1 MKFSESWLRE
11 WINPEISSEM
21 LADQLTMAGLE
32 VDNVEKVAGDFTG
45 VVIGKVVECKQ
56 HPNADK
62 LRVTKV
68 DIGKDELLD
77 IVCGAPN
84 CRQGLMVACAT
95 VGAVLPGDFK
105 IKSAKLR
112 GEPSE
117 GMLCS
122 YSELGITDD
131 HNGIIELPDNAPL
144 GKDIR
149 EYLNLNDVMIDISV
163 TPNRAD
169 CFGIVGVARD
179 ISAVNNI
186 PMKEIKIANVPAT
199 ISDTLSIQIDAPKAA
214 PRYLGRVIKNIN
226 INATTP
232 LWMKEKLRRGGIRSV
247 DAVVDITNY
256 VLLELGHPMHAFD
269 LDQIEKGI
277 IVRYAHQDEEM
288 TLLNGNEVKLND
300 KTLVIA
306 DHNKVLAIAGIMGGE
321 KSSVTQ
327 STTDIFLESAFFA
340 PLAITGKAREYGLH
354 TEASHRYER
363 GVDPELQFVAMERA
377 TQLLVDICGGEV
389 GPVIEVTNQ
398 SELPSQ
404 ATIKLHRNKIDRIIG
419 YTIEAQKITDILVRL
434 GCEVEYKDDI
444 WIVKSPSWRFDLQ
457 IEEDLVEEVAR
468 IYGYNNIPNANMKI
482 ESVMQ
487 PKPESIISLRRIKDL
502 LVDRG
507 YQEAVTYS
515 FVDPKIQHILHP
527 NEPAITLPN
536 PISSEMSVMRLSLWS
551 GLLDAV
557 LYNQNRQQSRLRLF
571 ETGLRFIPDEK
582 CEFGVRQEFML
593 SGVITGNLYE
603 DHWQLP
609 KKSVDFYDLKG
620 DLEAIFSLLGCDGQ
634 VQFNRAELSA
644 LHPGQSAVINLNDE
658 VIGYFGVLHPEIE
671 KKLSLNSKTLVFEIN
686 LAKIN
691 FKKVPVAQDLSK
703 YPSNKRDIA
712 IIVSNTIPAAE
723 IISVCKQAG
732 GEQLVKVNLFDV
744 YQGDNIK
751 EDQKSLAISLIL
763 QDKSRTL
770 EEEDITNIVSKC
782 VTALQNRFKALL
794 RE

>member
-32 VDNVEKVAGDFTG
+32 VDDVEKVAGDFTG

-186 PMKEIKIANVPAT
+186 PMKEFKIANVPAT
-199 ISDTLSIQIDAPKAA
+199 ISDTLSIQIDVPKAA
-214 PRYLGRVIKNIN
+214 PHYLGRVIKNIN
-226 INATTP
+226 INAATP

-300 KTLVIA
+300 NTLVIA
-306 DHNKVLAIAGIMGGE
+306 DHKKVLAIAGIMGGE

-327 STTDIFLESAFFA
+327 STKDIFLEAAFFA

-363 GVDPELQFVAMERA
+363 GVDPALQFVAMERA

-398 SELPSQ
+398 NELPSQ
-404 ATIKLHRNKIDRIIG
+404 ATIKLRRNKIDRIIG
-419 YTIEAQKITDILVRL
+419 YTIETQKITDILVRL
-434 GCEVEYKDDI
+434 GCEVEYQDDT
-444 WIVKSPSWRFDLQ
+444 WIIKSPSWRFDLQ

-515 FVDPKIQHILHP
+515 FVDPKVQHILHP
-527 NEPAITLPN
+527 NEPTITLPN

-593 SGVITGNLYE
+593 SGIITGNLYE

-620 DLEAIFSLLGCDGQ
+620 DLEAIFSLLGCDEQ
-634 VQFNRAELSA
+634 VQFNRSELSA

-671 KKLSLNSKTLVFEIN
+671 KKLSLNGKTLVFEIN

-732 GEQLVKVNLFDV
+732 GEQLIKVNLFDV
-744 YQGDNIK
+744 YQGDNIN

>member
-11 WINPEISSEM
+11 WINPEISSER

-32 VDNVEKVAGDFTG
+32 VDDVEKVAGDFTG
-45 VVIGKVVECKQ
+45 VVVGKVVECMQ

-68 DIGKDELLD
+68 DIGKAELLD

-84 CRQGLMVACAT
+84 CRKGLMVACAT

-105 IKSAKLR
+105 IKPAKLR

-122 YSELGITDD
+122 YSELGISDE

-144 GKDIR
+144 GQDIR

-169 CFGIVGVARD
+169 CFGIIGVARD
-179 ISAVNNI
+179 ISAVNNV
-186 PMKEIKIANVPAT
+186 PMKELQVDSMPAT
-199 ISDTLSIQIDAPKAA
+199 ITDTLSIQIDAPQAA

-226 INATTP
+226 VNAATP
-232 LWMKEKLRRGGIRSV
+232 LWMKEKLRRGGIRSI

-269 LDQIEKGI
+269 LTQIEKGI
-277 IVRYAHQDEEM
+277 VVRYASNDEKLV
-288 TLLNGNEVKLND
+288 LLNGNEVNLND

-306 DHNKVLAIAGIMGGE
+306 DHQKVLALAGIMGGE
-321 KSSVTQ
+321 KSAVTQ
-327 STTDIFLESAFFA
+327 TTKDVFLESAFFS

-363 GVDPELQFVAMERA
+363 GVDPSLQFIAMERA
-377 TQLLVDICGGEV
+377 SQLLIDICGGEV
-389 GPVIEVTNQ
+389 GPIIEVTQQ
-398 SELPSQ
+398 SELPKQ
-404 ATIKLHRNKIDRIIG
+404 AIIKLRRNRIDRIIG
-419 YTIEAQKITDILVRL
+419 YAIETQKITDILIRL
-434 GCEVEYKDDI
+434 GCEVEYNGNV
-444 WIVKSPSWRFDLQ
+444 WTVKSPSWRFDLQ
-457 IEEDLVEEVAR
+457 IEEDLVEEIAR
-468 IYGYNNIPNANMKI
+468 IYGYNNIPNVNLKI
-482 ESVMQ
+482 ESVMK
-487 PKPESIISLRRIKDL
+487 PKPESQISLRRIKDL

-527 NEPAITLPN
+527 EQPEITLPN

-557 LYNQNRQQSRLRLF
+557 LYNQNRQQSRVRLF

-582 CEFGVRQEFML
+582 DELGVRQELML
-593 SGVITGNLYE
+593 SGIITGSLYE
-603 DHWQLP
+603 EHWQLP
-609 KKSVDFYDLKG
+609 KKNVDFYDLKG
-620 DLEAIFSLLGCDGQ
+620 DIESIFSLLGCADK
-634 VQFNRAELSA
+634 VQFKKAQLPA
-644 LHPGQSAVINLNDE
+644 LHPGQSATIYLNDE
-658 VIGYFGVLHPEIE
+658 LLGYLGVLHPEIE

-691 FKKVPVAQDLSK
+691 SKTVPVAQDLSK

-712 IIVSNTIPAAE
+712 IVVSNTIPVAD
-723 IISVCKQAG
+723 IISECKRAG
-732 GEQLVKVNLFDV
+732 GEQLIKVNLFDV
-744 YQGDNIK
+744 YQGENIK
-751 EDQKSLAISLIL
+751 ENQKSLAISLIL

>member
-32 VDNVEKVAGDFTG
+32 VDDVEKVAGDFTG

-68 DIGKDELLD
+68 DIGKHELLD

-169 CFGIVGVARD
+169 CFGIIGVARD

-186 PMKEIKIANVPAT
+186 PMKEFKIANVPAT
-199 ISDTLSIQIDAPKAA
+199 ISDTLSIQIDVPKAA

-300 KTLVIA
+300 NTLVIA
-306 DHNKVLAIAGIMGGE
+306 DHKKVLAIAGIMGGE
-321 KSSVTQ
+321 KSSVTP
-327 STTDIFLESAFFA
+327 STKDIFLEAAFFA
-340 PLAITGKAREYGLH
+340 PLVIIGKAREYGLH

-363 GVDPELQFVAMERA
+363 GVDPALQFVAMERA

-398 SELPSQ
+398 NELPLQ
-404 ATIKLHRNKIDRIIG
+404 ATIKLRRNKIDRIIG
-419 YTIEAQKITDILVRL
+419 YTIETQKITDILVRL
-434 GCEVEYKDDI
+434 GCKVEYQDDT
-444 WIVKSPSWRFDLQ
+444 WIIKSPSWRFDLQ

-487 PKPESIISLRRIKDL
+487 PKLESIISLRRIKDL

-515 FVDPKIQHILHP
+515 FVDPKVQHILHP

-593 SGVITGNLYE
+593 SGIITGNLYE

-620 DLEAIFSLLGCDGQ
+620 DLEAIFSLLGCDEQ
-634 VQFNRAELSA
+634 VQFNRSELSA

-732 GEQLVKVNLFDV
+732 GEQLIKVNLFDV
-744 YQGDNIK
+744 YQGDNIN

-770 EEEDITNIVSKC
+770 EEEDITDIVSKC